1 MVSTHY
7 GGEVELLRSHY
18 KGLPN
23 DESLVAFVDES
34 YRLPGEAKPGESPF
48 YTMTAV
54 LLRRKDLL
62 GTRED
67 LTRIADGDYW
77 HTVEFAQRAEGRDKI
92 ADMLDYLASY
102 KDTCVI
108 SVHSS
113 LGTEGDAKSMRQACL
128 HTLVVALAGSGPD
141 EGVTWSPVSM
151 FVLERQRAIKDADR
165 DLYTIKQARRRGLVP
180 RNTIVKHASPAIEH
194 LLWLPDMVSHTYRR
208 YITHGDQQVL
218 RLDDQTVTLEASGGT
233 SDPLGAAAYHQG
245 VSSQFP

>member
-165 DLYTIKQARRRGLVP
+165 DLYTIKQARACASSYYCEARVASDRAP
-180 RNTIVKHASPAIEH
+180 IV
-194 LLWLPDMVSHTYRR
+194 
-208 YITHGDQQVL
+208 
-218 RLDDQTVTLEASGGT
+218 ASGHGL
-233 SDPLGAAAYHQG
+233 PYL
-245 VSSQFP
+245 SSLHHTRRPAGSSAR

>member
-77 HTVEFAQRAEGRDKI
+77 HTVEFAQRGRARQDRRH
-92 ADMLDYLASY
+92 ARLSGQLQG
-102 KDTCVI
+102 
-108 SVHSS
+108 H
-113 LGTEGDAKSMRQACL
+113 MR
-128 HTLVVALAGSGPD
+128 
-141 EGVTWSPVSM
+141 
-151 FVLERQRAIKDADR
+151 
-165 DLYTIKQARRRGLVP
+165 Y
-180 RNTIVKHASPAIEH
+180 
-194 LLWLPDMVSHTYRR
+194 
-208 YITHGDQQVL
+208 
-218 RLDDQTVTLEASGGT
+218 
-233 SDPLGAAAYHQG
+233 LGA
-245 VSSQFP
+245 QFSWNGR